1 MNEVYILGGALV
13 AAGVYIMFL
22 HNELR
27 ANKGALKV
35 LGYIIEQL
43 AESMEQTES
52 MLMEARNEETKGE

>member
-52 MLMEARNEETKGE
+52 MLMEARDEATKGE